1 MQGIS
6 GLGAWQRP
14 RLRPAMRLAFSAD
27 FPQIEAPPE
36 VVWMR
41 ATHEPVALTRLKVA
55 RLWRSRAIVVLVLV
69 IGYAALFYGIAHT
82 RAPPTKTGGLPM
94 LTPVISEVG
103 TRRGDALTAKP
114 LAIGSEDESTPPARH
129 WIFPPIDIW
138 PSASSWSATLSE
150 FTPVTDAQPDPRD
163 TQGLHQHDGPPV
175 NNARAGRSTL
185 RMVRW
190 LRPTYPIDWASAG
203 VQGSVVLDLLIDA
216 HGQPL
221 EVVVARGSGSSELDE
236 TTLRAA
242 RFWRFSPP
250 RFKSRPVEVWG
261 RVEVQYRVAFDRT
274 APLGVTSS
282 PKSGQ

>member
-82 RAPPTKTGGLPM
+82 RAPPTKTGGLPI